1 MDWRWVVLGLLVVL
15 GAAIALEAYLKRNRH
30 RNLSALRPEDPARPL
45 GMEATDVKR
54 VEAAHADNREKQR
67 RNDRISRR

>member
-1 MDWRWVVLGLLVVL
+1 MDWRWLLLAIPVGL

-30 RNLSALRPEDPARPL
+30 RNLSASRPEKPVRPL